1 MTSLTERSQVHNLIF
16 QRIKILF
23 STAIFFCMCS
33 NVLIHS
39 WNGGY
44 MQCYG
49 RCRLEINVIGS
60 RKVNQFVLGS
70 KLVSFNLGAQFFARE
85 EQRRKNP

>member
-1 MTSLTERSQVHNLIF
+1 
-16 QRIKILF
+16 
-23 STAIFFCMCS
+23 
-33 NVLIHS
+33 
-39 WNGGY
+39 